1 MIGTDIKITYS
12 PEELAFYFK
21 LYSGDKFISEA
32 RVEKIT
38 ILKYGMDTF
47 DMISYYFK
55 KYNIEIP
62 SINIAD
68 SFVRFVV

>member
-1 MIGTDIKITYS
+1 MVGTDIKITYS
-12 PEELAFYFK
+12 PEKLIFYFK
-21 LYSGDKFISEA
+21 LYSGDKFIAEA
-32 RVEKIT
+32 RVKKIS
-38 ILKYGMDTF
+38 ILKYGMDAF